1 MAFDDYRLNAQV
13 RQVLVRKGIELS
25 KLEHGVTNSVIYIRG
40 TVCSY
45 LDRDTDDVHEARQNQ
60 VALLTRLE
68 KMLLRLSGV
77 RDVVFQLDHMTKVGR
92 RWKAR

>member
-45 LDRDTDDVHEARQNQ
+45 LDRDTDDPYEAKLNRA
-60 VALLTRLE
+60 ALVTRLE
-68 KMLLRLSGV
+68 KMLRRLSGV
-77 RDVVFQLDHMTKVGR
+77 RDIVFQLDHMTKVGR
-92 RWKAR
+92 RWKVR

>member
-45 LDRDTDDVHEARQNQ
+45 LDRDTDDPYQARQNQ
-60 VALLTRLE
+60 ATLVTRLE
-68 KMLLRLSGV
+68 KMLRRLSGV
-77 RDVVFQLDHMTKVGR
+77 RDIVFQLDNMTKVGR